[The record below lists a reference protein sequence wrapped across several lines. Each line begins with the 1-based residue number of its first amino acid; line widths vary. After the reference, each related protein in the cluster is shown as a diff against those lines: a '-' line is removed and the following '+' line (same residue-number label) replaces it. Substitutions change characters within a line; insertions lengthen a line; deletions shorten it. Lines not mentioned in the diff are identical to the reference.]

1 MTQITLKGSPI
12 HTNGSLPALGTKA
25 PDFSLTAKDLSDVTL
40 KTFAGKKKILNIF
53 PSIDTPTCAMS
64 VRKFNELA
72 TKNPNTVVLC
82 ISADLPFASA
92 RFCGAEGL
100 EKVHTLSTFRSA
112 FANDYGIQITDSVLK
127 GLCARAV
134 VVIDTDDRILYT
146 EQVPEIAQEPNYDK
160 ALSALLFTP
169 PAPKACSCCG

>member
-1 MTQITLKGSPI
+1 MSQITLKGSPI

-25 PDFSLTAKDLSDVTL
+25 PDFLLTAQDLSEVTL
-40 KTFAGKKKILNIF
+40 KTFSGKKKILNIF

-100 EKVHTLSTFRSA
+100 ERVHTLSTFRSA
-112 FANDYGIQITDSVLK
+112 FAGDYGVQITDSVLK

-134 VVIDTDDRILYT
+134 FVIDIDDRILYT
-146 EQVPEIAQEPNYDK
+146 ELVPEIAQEPNYDQ
-160 ALSALLFTP
+160 ALSAINFTSP
-169 PAPKACSCCG
+169 TPRTCSCCG

>member
-12 HTNGSLPALGTKA
+12 HTNGTLPTIGAKA
-25 PDFSLTAKDLSDVTL
+25 PDFSLTAKDLSETTL
-40 KTFAGKKKILNIF
+40 KTFSGKKKILNIF

-64 VRKFNELA
+64 VRKFNALA
-72 TKNPNTVVLC
+72 TKNPDVVVLC

-100 EKVHTLSTFRSA
+100 ERVHTLSTFRST
-112 FANDYGIQITDSVLK
+112 FANDYGVAISDSVLK

-134 VVIDTDDRILYT
+134 VVIDADNRVLYT

-160 ALSALLFTP
+160 ALNALSQASSQP
-169 PAPKACSCCG
+169 HACSCCG